1 MLADGGTVH
10 VRPIRPDDIERMVA
24 FHSRQSA
31 ESIYFRYFS
40 SHPRLSDRELKQLT
54 EVDYRDRMALV
65 AILGDDL
72 VAVGRYEPTGQPGTA
87 EGAFFVDDGHHG
99 RGLATLLLEYL
110 VVAAREG
117 GYTKLIATV
126 LPHNS
131 AMLATFRQAGFGS
144 VARFADG
151 VVEVA
156 IDLQPTSRA
165 DAAIAERERRAD
177 ARSVARLLQPSTVAV
192 IGAGRDPAS
201 LGHRIL
207 VNLLEGNF
215 GGPVYPVNAHAD
227 HVHGVPAFRSIEEVP
242 RRIDLALVAVPAV
255 EVDDV
260 VDQCARAAVGGL
272 VIATGGLDGD
282 AVAARARRRGMRVL
296 GPGSLGLINDDP
308 VRSLWALVGPSTSEL
323 TGIRGAA
330 LSSEDAAM
338 SGRAAISVQSPQLG
352 AAVLELANDA
362 RLAVSYFVSLGR
374 KADVSSND
382 LLQFWDDDPATSV
395 VLLYLESLGNPRRY
409 FRIARR
415 FSRRKPIVVV
425 STAGSAEPG
434 GVFGERAGL
443 FSALLA
449 QAGVIEVPTLGELLD
464 TGRLLASQPVPE
476 GCGLAIVSNAD
487 SPTTL
492 ACAAAR
498 RGGLDLVEVV
508 DLDASAG
515 ALDFQEAMTLVLGR
529 SSVDAVAV
537 LYSPH
542 ERDGSDE
549 VARTVATAAARAG
562 KPVVATYLT
571 RRQPPLLAVP
581 AYRFPEDGVRAL
593 ARAGRYAA
601 WRNRQPADSPVAQ
614 RFDVDSPPSEPEK
627 GESAG
632 PQRIDVDP
640 TAVDPTAGHMAVL
653 DSAAVGELI
662 DRRPGEPSRWRDT
675 GGRGGR

>member
-1 MLADGGTVH
+1 MEGEPGTLGGIAAAPSAADPAPDRSIGPPSAAAELPPGYPARWESDVVLADGGTVH
-10 VRPIRPDDIERMVA
+10 LRPIRPDDVERMVA
-24 FHSRQSA
+24 FHGRQSA
-31 ESIYFRYFS
+31 ESIYFRFFS
-40 SHPRLSDRELKQLT
+40 AHPRLSDRELKELT
-54 EVDYRDRMALV
+54 ELDYRDRMAFV

-72 VAVGRYEPTGQPGTA
+72 VAVGRYEPTGQPGAA

-156 IDLQPTSRA
+156 IDLQSTSQA

-177 ARSVARLLQPSTVAV
+177 ARSVARLLQPATVAV
-192 IGAGRDPAS
+192 IGAGRDPTS

-215 GGPVYPVNAHAD
+215 DGPVYPVNARAD

-242 RRIDLALVAVPAV
+242 RRVDLAIVAVPAGQ
-255 EVDDV
+255 VDDV

-272 VIATGGLDGD
+272 VIASGGVDGD
-282 AVAARARRRGMRVL
+282 AVAARARQRGMRVL

-308 VRSLWALVGPSTSEL
+308 AHSLWALAGPPTSEL
-323 TGIRGAA
+323 EGIRGAA
-330 LSSEDAAM
+330 DMSLAVGAGLAIPGGGAPPGSAAVVA
-338 SGRAAISVQSPQLG
+338 GRAAISVQSPQLG

-362 RLAVSYFVSLGR
+362 RVAVSYFVSLGR

-425 STAGSAEPG
+425 STAGSADPG

-464 TGRLLASQPVPE
+464 TGRLLASQPVPA
-476 GCGLAIVSNAD
+476 GCRLAVVSNAD

-492 ACAAAR
+492 ACAAASGAASSWTRWSHSTPTPVLSTSR
-498 RGGLDLVEVV
+498 R
-508 DLDASAG
+508 
-515 ALDFQEAMTLVLGR
+515 R
-529 SSVDAVAV
+529 
-537 LYSPH
+537 
-542 ERDGSDE
+542 
-549 VARTVATAAARAG
+549 
-562 KPVVATYLT
+562 
-571 RRQPPLLAVP
+571 
-581 AYRFPEDGVRAL
+581 
-593 ARAGRYAA
+593 
-601 WRNRQPADSPVAQ
+601 
-614 RFDVDSPPSEPEK
+614 
-627 GESAG
+627 
-632 PQRIDVDP
+632 
-640 TAVDPTAGHMAVL
+640 
-653 DSAAVGELI
+653 
-662 DRRPGEPSRWRDT
+662 
-675 GGRGGR
+675 